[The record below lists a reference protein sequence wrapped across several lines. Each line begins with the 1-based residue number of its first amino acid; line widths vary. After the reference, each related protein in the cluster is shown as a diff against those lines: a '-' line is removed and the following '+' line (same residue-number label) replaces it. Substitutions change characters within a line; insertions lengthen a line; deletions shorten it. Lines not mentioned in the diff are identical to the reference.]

1 MGQSIANESL
11 DFLSKKARQFGDDFA
26 ALFSEYGINA
36 PVNGRSIADAIVQHG
51 KEFATD
57 VHNIITKQVQ
67 YDGFGEKIKGFAQ
80 KTGGIINRYNEKRD
94 ERKNATQQPAEQAQ
108 IVKVAAPEK
117 PKDDKINLENPLLIG
132 VGAVLLIVIIIL
144 IVKAAN

>member
-1 MGQSIANESL
+1 MRQSMANESL

-36 PVNGRSIADAIVQHG
+36 PVNGKSIADAIVQHG

-57 VHNIITKQVQ
+57 VHNIITRQVQ

-80 KTGGIINRYNEKRD
+80 KAGGVINRYNEKRD
-94 ERKNATQQPAEQAQ
+94 ERKNAAQQPAEQVQ
-108 IVKVAAPEK
+108 ITKVTEPEK
-117 PKDDKINLENPLLIG
+117 PKDKKIDLESPLFIG
-132 VGAVLLIVIIIL
+132 IGAVLLIVIIIL